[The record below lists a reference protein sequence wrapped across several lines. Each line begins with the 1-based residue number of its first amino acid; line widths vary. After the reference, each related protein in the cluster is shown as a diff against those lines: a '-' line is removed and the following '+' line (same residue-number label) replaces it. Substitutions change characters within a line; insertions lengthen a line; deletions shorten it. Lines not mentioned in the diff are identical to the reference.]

1 MKKLA
6 LMDVLDGIKDTR
18 RARSVIYPLKE
29 VLFIVMVAVICGATS
44 YSMVEIF
51 GNSNEEWLKKYLKL
65 EYGIPDACT
74 FRNII
79 KQIATDQLHTAFVD
93 WMKSVVEAVKGVVA
107 IDGKQA
113 RRTKEEEKKPL
124 HVVSAF
130 ASEYRLVLGQL
141 ACEEKSNEITAIP
154 KLLDMLE
161 IKGCIVT
168 IDAMGTQTGIAK
180 KIRKKEADYIL
191 ALKANQ
197 GKLYDEVKAHMDEQ
211 MKDAD
216 TELKEKGKIENPFYA
231 MVSNRGHGRIESRE
245 CFICEDIE
253 WMENRNRWIDLNGI
267 GVIRSTVEKKGRISV
282 QYHYFIYS
290 CKGMSAAQIM
300 RYKRDHWAIENG
312 LHWILDMEFREDES
326 RARKD
331 NSAENLNVLRHIV
344 YNALRNENTF
354 RGSIRDKQFRCSLD
368 KAYLEKVIDMLYS

>member
-29 VLFIVMVAVICGATS
+29 VLFILLVAVICGATS

-51 GNSNEEWLKKYLKL
+51 GNSNKEWLKKYIKL

-74 FRNII
+74 FRNIM
-79 KQIATDQLHTAFVD
+79 KQIATDQLHMAFVD

-113 RRTKEEEKKPL
+113 RRTKDEEKKPL

-168 IDAMGTQTGIAK
+168 IDAMGTQTEIAK

-191 ALKANQ
+191 SLKANQ
-197 GKLYDEVKAHMDEQ
+197 GKLYDEVKIHMDGQ
-211 MKDAD
+211 MKDTD
-216 TELKEKGKIENPFYA
+216 TELKEKGKIANPFYA
-231 MVSNRGHGRIESRE
+231 MVSNRGHGRIERRE

-253 WMENRNRWIDLNGI
+253 WMENRDRWIDLNGI
-267 GVIRSTVEKKGRISV
+267 GVIRSTVEEKGRISI

-290 CKGMSAAQIM
+290 CKDMNAAQIIG
-300 RYKRDHWAIENG
+300 YKRDHWAIENG

-344 YNALRNENTF
+344 YNVLRNENTF
-354 RGSIRDKQFRCSLD
+354 CGSFRDKQFRCSLD
-368 KAYLEKVIDMLYS
+368 NAYLEKVIKMLYS